1 MKEPYTPHAE
11 WRKQFEFKPLY
22 NDPAPHMTQFEHT
35 VPRQPFKLDPILEHY
50 STQQPTRYV
59 STP

>member
-1 MKEPYTPHAE
+1 MNDSKPQYTPSADWRRHFEFQVQYPTPHA
-11 WRKQFEFKPLY
+11 
-22 NDPAPHMTQFEHT
+22 D
-35 VPRQPFKLDPILEHY
+35 FKLDPILEKY

>member
-1 MKEPYTPHAE
+1 MNDSKPQYTPSAI
-11 WRKQFEFKPLY
+11 WRDRFEFRVQYTSKP
-22 NDPAPHMTQFEHT
+22 M
-35 VPRQPFKLDPILEHY
+35 PFKLDPILERY

>member
-22 NDPAPHMTQFEHT
+22 NDPAPHVTHFEHT
-35 VPRQPFKLDPILEHY
+35 NPPLPFVADPLLAY
-50 STQQPTRYV
+50 WSTQKTGPGPV
-59 STP
+59 